1 MPTQVILLQHVDNLG
16 GIGDV
21 VNVKPGYARNYLL
34 PQSKALRA
42 TKANIAYFEAQKS
55 ALEKNNAE
63 KRKEAEASAKK
74 VDGTTVVLIR
84 QASEAGHL
92 FGSVSSRDIADAVAA
107 KSGEKVD
114 RAMVNMNTAFK
125 TLGLFPV
132 SIALHPE
139 VKVTVTVNIARSEDE
154 AKTQE
159 KTGRAVVA
167 GNDEPVKAAND
178 DKAAKEAM
186 LDDSALAIEAEQA
199 EEDAARAAED
209 AEKAQKSEAKAAKK
223 AAKAQDEAA
232 DEASEDDASAE

>member
-1 MPTQVILLQHVDNLG
+1 MPTQVILLQHVENLG
-16 GIGDV
+16 AMGDV

-55 ALEKNNAE
+55 ALEKNNAD
-63 KRKEAEASAKK
+63 KRKAAEAQAKK
-74 VDGTTVVLIR
+74 VDGVTVALIR

-92 FGSVSSRDIADAVAA
+92 FGSVSSRDIADAVSS
-107 KSGEKVD
+107 KTGEKVE

-139 VKVTVTVNIARSEDE
+139 VKVTVTVNIARSDDE
-154 AKTQE
+154 AKLQE
-159 KTGRAVVA
+159 KTGKAVVA
-167 GNDEPVKAAND
+167 SAEKAKAAAND

-186 LDDSALAIEAEQA
+186 LDDSALAIEAEEA
-199 EEDAARAAED
+199 EEEAARAADE
-209 AEKAQKSEAKAAKK
+209 ASRAEAKAAKK
-223 AAKAQDEAA
+223 AAKKVEAADDA
-232 DEASEDDASAE
+232 DEASEE